1 MKKMIFA
8 LVAMVMMTMSMN
20 AQSVNDNR
28 PMTFDR
34 MSSYLELRIN
44 QVEPVKTAMAQ
55 FDSMMEALYQL
66 KDASKGLETWERI
79 QATHKNSM
87 KKDSRR
93 EAVRQVG
100 EDARTDCQEPCR
112 PHHRTADSQQIVQ
125 TK

>member
-28 PMTFDR
+28 SMTFDR
-34 MSSYLELRIN
+34 MSSYLELRID

-79 QATHKNSM
+79 QAAHKNKM
-87 KKDSRR
+87 KKILDGKQYDKWVKML
-93 EAVRQVG
+93 EL
-100 EDARTDCQEPCR
+100 
-112 PHHRTADSQQIVQ
+112 TAKNHADRIIEQQ
-125 TK
+125 TASK